1 MGSSGPCIPSG
12 GRNGTIGA
20 RRRGGTRIAV
30 ARRVLGR
37 MVAVAPPPLLLL
49 LLRTR
54 CSIAAPWWWTGARG
68 SVSAGGVARRRGV
81 DGGGGGGRVPSGIL
95 AGGERGRRL
104 YNGGGWGR
112 RGLRAVGDVGIR
124 RGGEWDRVAERHG
137 TAGGE
142 EVGVEGLD
150 ASIPSHPARQRAA
163 LDFLS
168 GFHGR
173 TTTTE
178 ALTCGHRR
186 RGGGGRGLRAL
197 GWRCIVVAG

>member
-1 MGSSGPCIPSG
+1 MHTQRRQERNHWSSSSGRDKDRGSTPRFREDGSSGS
-12 GRNGTIGA
+12 A
-20 RRRGGTRIAV
+20 AAAAAASEDALLDRRPMV
-30 ARRVLGR
+30 VDRR
-37 MVAVAPPPLLLL
+37 
-49 LLRTR
+49 
-54 CSIAAPWWWTGARG
+54 TGLCFCW
-68 SVSAGGVARRRGV
+68 GVARRRGV